1 MKNDIYDYLIFKL
14 DDQYEKYEFVLIPI
28 PPYEFIENGISLE
41 PYEYFGDS
49 TTILGLRTK
58 QIILYFNCDI
68 LMRVKLF
75 YNGNLLESV
84 KDFLNS
90 IAVNLPAY
98 MTLRLYYDNGE
109 QQTIIEYQKKIL
121 GQNNLK

>member
-14 DDQYEKYEFVLIPI
+14 DDQYEKYELVLIPI

-41 PYEYFGDS
+41 PYEYFGDN

-68 LMRVKLF
+68 LVRVKLF
-75 YNGNLLESV
+75 YNSNRLESV
-84 KDFLNS
+84 KNFLNS

-121 GQNNLK
+121 GQNKLK